1 MSTNLPG
8 KVKEMNTRLLIL
20 KKTVLLVA
28 LLSVTVSGCVGL
40 GERVAREGIPT
51 DADASVTEILNA
63 ISANQQFQT
72 FRATGTF
79 ILRTRQW
86 EAVQKLPL
94 SSIAFRRPGDF
105 YITGRKHAA
114 EIVRL
119 GGTQKALLMELP
131 RRKEFFFLDTVETT
145 SELNYLTLAR
155 DLFFFGLPENITR
168 RNVKR
173 VSERVTEE
181 GLQVVLE
188 TKKNVISKKLRW
200 RIEITGLPWVITKRE
215 LLDSEGSVIA
225 TTTFEDYRVQNG
237 VFFPKK
243 MTATLPAQNASM
255 RFDMKKIQLSPKF
268 DEERIALTNRIRFLE
283 DKGHRR
289 GELNQ
294 EEILAQ

>member
-1 MSTNLPG
+1 ML
-8 KVKEMNTRLLIL
+8 
-20 KKTVLLVA
+20 
-28 LLSVTVSGCVGL
+28 SGCVGL
-40 GERVAREGIPT
+40 GERVAREGMPT
-51 DADASVTEILNA
+51 DTDASVSEILKA
-63 ISANQQFQT
+63 ISANQQFQS

-79 ILRTRQW
+79 ILQTPQW

-94 SSIAFRRPGDF
+94 SSISFRRPGDF

-119 GGTQKALLMELP
+119 GGTQQALLMELP
-131 RRKEFFFLDTVETT
+131 RRKEFFFLEAVDKT
-145 SELNYLTLAR
+145 SEQSYLTLAR
-155 DLFFFGLPENITR
+155 DLFFFGMPENITR

-173 VSERVTEE
+173 ISERATEE

-215 LLDSEGSVIA
+215 LIDSEGNVVA
-225 TTTFEDYRVQNG
+225 TTIFEDYHVQDG
-237 VFFPKK
+237 AIFPKK
-243 MTATLPAQNASM
+243 MTATLPAQDASM
-255 RFDMKKIQLSPKF
+255 QFDMKKIQLSPKF
-268 DEERIALTNRIRFLE
+268 DEERIALINRIRFLE